1 MASDNTDGIKHR
13 VINMPPL
20 PESQIYDCIGEDGF
34 RRLVAAFY
42 RQVPDDSILGPMY
55 PADDLAGAEAR
66 LRGFLIFRFGG
77 PQDYIT
83 ERGHPRLRM
92 RHAPFVVNQ
101 DARDRWIQ
109 LMRTALDE
117 TALPYE
123 ADTTLRM
130 FFDSVATFLIN
141 QR

>member
-1 MASDNTDGIKHR
+1 M
-13 VINMPPL
+13 
-20 PESQIYDCIGEDGF
+20 
-34 RRLVAAFY
+34 
-42 RQVPDDSILGPMY
+42 PDDSILGPMY